1 MLPRGRPKK
10 GMTYNATQQRW
21 EPIPGAQQAKYY
33 QKKKEEYRVRVCQP
47 QTHISQLHRRYE
59 VEESSRILHDA
70 PLTSPVVEQS
80 PPPALSAKAIAEQV
94 RINKLRQQWDTAKS
108 IAKNNPKCN
117 VYALDSDGNFFNAR
131 DATVDPYSQL
141 KKKHADKERFYM
153 KKILVTGIVYGPSKK
168 YDLEAG
174 EWEERDDIMKFVKV
188 KY

>member
-1 MLPRGRPKK
+1 MKLQKAAGIKKCNGLGQTIDPGRVFPEGTTTDYCLELK
-10 GMTYNATQQRW
+10 
-21 EPIPGAQQAKYY
+21 
-33 QKKKEEYRVRVCQP
+33 
-47 QTHISQLHRRYE
+47 
-59 VEESSRILHDA
+59 
-70 PLTSPVVEQS
+70 PVYG
-80 PPPALSAKAIAEQV
+80 
-94 RINKLRQQWDTAKS
+94 KLRKIIWT